1 MKLFIFLISFIPL
14 IAISQINNSSW
25 GVADTIITITKTTDF
40 GPVHDYIEIFN
51 NSGQELQMRWK
62 CLETTSWPAL
72 WVTNFSDT
80 EVDYYDVENLDS
92 ADFTLLNPPGWDNKL
107 IIGVQHSSYAHT
119 DTVSFKVWPIDTPEN
134 AITIHYVII
143 ISQSIAWVSI
153 NENSTDLEYIVDQES
168 NVLKLKGDGA
178 ADIIV
183 YSMTGQIVYSET
195 HYSLTNSEPIDLSG
209 FSDELLMIHVNTHN
223 NQNSVIKILL

>member
-14 IAISQINNSSW
+14 ITISQINNSSW
-25 GVADTIITITKTTDF
+25 GVSDTIFTITKTTDF
-40 GPVHDYIEIFN
+40 SVVHGYIEIFN
-51 NSGQELQMRWK
+51 NSGQDIQMRWK

-80 EVDYYDVENLDS
+80 EVNYYDVENLDS

-107 IIGVQHSSYAHT
+107 IIGVDHSSYAHT

-143 ISQSIAWVSI
+143 ISQGSAWASI
-153 NENSTDLEYIVDQES
+153 NENSSDLKYIVDQENNS
-168 NVLKLKGDGA
+168 LKLKGDGV
-178 ADIIV
+178 ADIVV
-183 YSMTGQIVYSET
+183 YSMTGQVVYSET
-195 HYSLTNSEPIDLSG
+195 NYSLTKSEPINLSSYSG
-209 FSDELLMIHVNTHN
+209 ELLMINVNTHN
-223 NQNSVIKILL
+223 NQTSVIKILL